1 MGFEKLVFFGLFG
14 EKWQSAEEKKFN
26 GGGHFFLTIV
36 IFCASS
42 EIFNSRGQEGN
53 SAPVVGGEDQ
63 EVVSYMFHSF
73 ISLIP
78 DNFLFD
84 LPYLNFLSFQLHLN
98 ASLYQLPESRSTSAV
113 VDHSTVLCL
122 GPLPVIS
129 RYSY

>member
-63 EVVSYMFHSF
+63 EEFLICFKFQVSFLYFPHS
-73 ISLIP
+73 
-78 DNFLFD
+78 
-84 LPYLNFLSFQLHLN
+84 
-98 ASLYQLPESRSTSAV
+98 
-113 VDHSTVLCL
+113 
-122 GPLPVIS
+122 
-129 RYSY
+129 